1 MRKTQKRKTQKRKS
15 QKRKSQRGGYN
26 AEYTPN
32 QPSVLYSKAI
42 PKTKSKSK
50 SKSKTHKKHP
60 KRK

>member
-1 MRKTQKRKTQKRKS
+1 MRKTQKRKS

-50 SKSKTHKKHP
+50 SKTHKKHP